1 MALLPLQDPTPQIVG
16 PRALAQRRQTAP
28 GSNQAD
34 PMAWF
39 TKYLKQYGIQGI
51 EGMAPVANP
60 RTAAEYEQSAQHK
73 ERLAAQTRTMRD
85 KFTAFGITDP
95 TRLGAVDSLTGQY
108 ENAAA
113 LSRLGGQ
120 VFGGG
125 PGDFTNLYQG
135 WNKSIA
141 LNQSLGGTY
150 YSQAGAAQ
158 AAAGGAA
165 FLNQARAELS
175 GPLDAATYLGSQ
187 AIKQLGGLPGR
198 VGGAVTG
205 GQQTILRGDRRGQAT
220 TTRDPLKMDQRSPR
234 PPSATGMI
242 GRIGR

>member
-1 MALLPLQDPTPQIVG
+1 MATLLPSQDPIPQIVG
-16 PRALAQRRQTAP
+16 PRALAQRRQAAP
-28 GSNQAD
+28 GANQSD
-34 PMAWF
+34 PLAWF
-39 TKYLKQYGIQGI
+39 TKYLKQYGLHGT

-60 RTAAEYEQSAQHK
+60 RTTAEYNQSAQNK

-85 KFTAFGITDP
+85 KFTAFGISDP
-95 TRLGAVDSLTGQY
+95 TRLGAVDELTGEY

-120 VFGGG
+120 VYGGG

-135 WNKSIA
+135 WNKAIA

-175 GPLDAATYLGSQ
+175 GPLDQATMLNAQ
-187 AIKQLGGLPGR
+187 AMKRLGGIP
-198 VGGAVTG
+198 GGAG
-205 GQQTILRGDRRGQAT
+205 GAAGGYQQTFLRGTARGQSIANKN
-220 TTRDPLKMDQRSPR
+220 PLVKKG
-234 PPSATGMI
+234 PPQLSFGGGM
-242 GRIGR
+242 RMMRA